1 LGSYNSVRGCERADG
16 RGVTIFSLRFTG
28 GPLDGR
34 TQPTETPAYEYR
46 VVGGVYRRSRTHSRS
61 ATDGEPVIVY
71 AWRPE
76 EAERWHVPASR
87 DADGVKAPADPSSVS
102 GSTG

>member
-1 LGSYNSVRGCERADG
+1 MNAKSSPGWRGVWGCERADG
-16 RGVTIFSLRFTG
+16 RGVATFSLRFVG

-34 TQPTETPAYEYR
+34 TQPTDTPAYEYR
-46 VVGGVYRRSRTHSRS
+46 VVGGIYRRSRTHSRS

-76 EAERWHVPASR
+76 PTERWHIAPEGSGVDVVKEPAE
-87 DADGVKAPADPSSVS
+87 PF
-102 GSTG
+102 

>member
-1 LGSYNSVRGCERADG
+1 M
-16 RGVTIFSLRFTG
+16 TIFSLRFIG

-34 TQPTETPAYEYR
+34 TQPTDTPAYEYR

-76 EAERWHVPASR
+76 EAQRWHSPTGGSG
-87 DADGVKAPADPSSVS
+87 ADVGEAPARDLLP
-102 GSTG
+102 

>member
-1 LGSYNSVRGCERADG
+1 MT
-16 RGVTIFSLRFTG
+16 TISLRFIG

-76 EAERWHVPASR
+76 EAQRWHIPAEGSGV
-87 DADGVKAPADPSSVS
+87 DVVKAPARPYLR
-102 GSTG
+102 